1 MWRIIMTVL
10 ATLCAAACS
19 HPPDAEAIRAMIADI
34 GTAAENHRSTDV
46 MAHVSDD
53 FTGNDGEVDHAQ
65 LGQLLRAQLLA
76 ARSLDVRVGVIGVE
90 MLGDRA
96 VARFDVTVTDSSG
109 RWFENRETTLQF
121 DTGWRREHGE
131 WRCYN
136 AHWQRAS

>member
-1 MWRIIMTVL
+1 MRRIIMAVL
-10 ATLCAAACS
+10 ALACATACS
-19 HPPDAEAIRAMIADI
+19 HPPDAEAIRATITAI
-34 GTAAENHRSTDV
+34 GAAAEDHRGTDV

-53 FTGNDGEVDHAQ
+53 FTGNDGNVDHAQ

-76 ARSLDVRVGVIGVE
+76 ARSLDVHVGTISVE

-96 VARFDVTVTDSSG
+96 VARFDVTVTDTSG
-109 RWFENRETTLQF
+109 RWFEDRETTLKF

-136 AHWQRAS
+136 AHWQRSA